1 MADSDT
7 SVSGAGDDGGAT
19 SSSGAGSTGGSGAG
33 GSVID
38 LSAFKLA
45 PDAVSNVEQ
54 RYTIPSSVRERFPD
68 LIPLILT
75 TESMKEEERDYWFQ
89 VLPIMSDEQITKL
102 RGILTNERDQLK
114 KIDTEYEQEM
124 AKLNTTHARE
134 WHAFEEQAKRTALR
148 EAEAHSEEA
157 ERAAEEA
164 LLKKLEGGELASG
177 ASSGLPGAPAAPAAP
192 TPSGT
197 PSGTSDAPPTIQPL

>member
-1 MADSDT
+1 MADSGT
-7 SVSGAGDDGGAT
+7 SAAGAGDDSSAGANGMSGGAGAT
-19 SSSGAGSTGGSGAG
+19 GGSGATSGAG

-45 PDAVSNVEQ
+45 PDAVANIEQ

-148 EAEAHSEEA
+148 EAESHSEEE

-164 LLKKLEGGELASG
+164 LLKKLEEAGGTAGTSG
-177 ASSGLPGAPAAPAAP
+177 VISGG
-192 TPSGT
+192 
-197 PSGTSDAPPTIQPL
+197 PSGTSGAPPTIQP